1 MISIRAFTEGD
12 VPLASEL
19 RRLAGWNQTDRD
31 WRGYLEFEP
40 EGCFVAEVNGVAA
53 GTATT
58 ITYGDRFG
66 WIGMVLVH
74 PEQRRFGIGTA
85 LLRHSIAYLQ
95 RRGVRSIKLD
105 ATPMGKKVYV
115 PLGFVDEYD
124 LARYEGVAPID
135 PASFVRSGAQAR
147 ESEPAASAPTP
158 LRDRDLRDVVAFDAP
173 IFGAERRAVIE
184 SLARRE
190 PEFCFVARYA
200 PGVAGYLI
208 AREGANAIQLGPWLA
223 NDAVTA
229 DALLRAFFARVPGRR
244 VFVDALGPNSNAR
257 AQLENFG
264 FTVQRPFARM
274 YLGENV
280 APGDPARVF
289 GTSGAEK
296 G

>member
-1 MISIRAFTEGD
+1 MITIRAFTTAD

-31 WRGYLEFEP
+31 WLGYLEFEP
-40 EGCFVAEVNGVAA
+40 TGCFVAEIDGVGA

-74 PEQRRFGIGTA
+74 PEQRRFGVGTA
-85 LLRHSIAYLQ
+85 LLRHAIAYLQ
-95 RRGVRSIKLD
+95 QRGVSSIKLD

-124 LARYEGVAPID
+124 LARYEGIAPAL
-135 PASFVRSGAQAR
+135 PERLERGGTGPLR
-147 ESEPAASAPTP
+147 ES
-158 LRDRDLRDVVAFDAP
+158 DVAEVAAFDAP
-173 IFGAERRAVIE
+173 IFGAERRAVIA
-184 SLARRE
+184 SLARRN
-190 PEFCFVARYA
+190 PEYCFVARG
-200 PGVAGYLI
+200 PGGVAGYLI
-208 AREGANAIQLGPWLA
+208 AREGANAVQLGPWLA
-223 NDAVTA
+223 QDAATA
-229 DALLRAFFARVPGRR
+229 ETLLRAFFARVPGAR
-244 VFVDALGPNSNAR
+244 VFVDVLEPNAGAR
-257 AQLENFG
+257 ALIAGCG

-274 YLGENV
+274 YFGKNV
-280 APGDPARVF
+280 SPGDPGRVF

>member
-1 MISIRAFTEGD
+1 MITIRAFTTAD
-12 VPLASEL
+12 VPLAGEL

-31 WRGYLEFEP
+31 WLGYLEFEP
-40 EGCFVAEVNGVAA
+40 TGCFVAEIDGRGA

-95 RRGVRSIKLD
+95 RRGVSSIKLD
-105 ATPMGKKVYV
+105 ATPMGRKVYV

-124 LARYEGVAPID
+124 LARYEGIAPAI
-135 PASFVRSGAQAR
+135 ATAEGS
-147 ESEPAASAPTP
+147 
-158 LRDRDLRDVVAFDAP
+158 DVVGIAALRENEVAEVAAFDAP
-173 IFGAERRAVIE
+173 IFGAARPAVIA
-184 SLARRE
+184 SLAQRNSE
-190 PEFCFVARYA
+190 YCFVAREK
-200 PGVAGYLI
+200 GDVAGYLI
-208 AREGANAIQLGPWLA
+208 AREGANAVQLGPWLA
-223 NDAVTA
+223 NDGATA
-229 DALLRAFFARVPGRR
+229 ELLLRAFFARVPGRR
-244 VFVDALGPNSNAR
+244 VFVDVLEPNAAAR
-257 AQLENFG
+257 GLIERAG

-274 YLGENV
+274 YFGENV
-280 APGDPARVF
+280 SPGDPLRVF